1 MSIKLNKL
9 TDESVIEDIE
19 ICTNGL
25 NIFLPRAD
33 ENIKDVKINKKAARS
48 SENLGYMTYQQE
60 LDTST
65 KYFKITS
72 RTMIRVF
79 TYIEEPQE
87 DWQTRSPWELFKPL
101 NIVIA
106 FGALVDRNQII
117 KTKESKYNYM
127 MQGGLEYITLY
138 LRLMKSYLADES
150 IDPDLVSRLNDK
162 QFITKNNKEV
172 TLYVKP
178 MCDGLIAL
186 IDNDETAWLAALNLC
201 IENHLFLVKRG
212 DYKKH
217 FRGFICMPAMAL
229 AKLGFEKGYQI
240 TVDSLYL
247 PIQLME
253 LS

>member
-1 MSIKLNKL
+1 MSIKLNQL
-9 TDESVIEDIE
+9 LDEDIVEDIE
-19 ICTNGL
+19 ICIEAVDSFLAEENKYIEDAETNK
-25 NIFLPRAD
+25 R
-33 ENIKDVKINKKAARS
+33 VARS
-48 SENLGYMTYQQE
+48 FEELGYMTYQQE

-72 RTMIRVF
+72 RTMTRVF

-106 FGALVDRNQII
+106 FGEMVDRNQII

-127 MQGGLEYITLY
+127 MQGKLEYITLY

-162 QFITKNNKEV
+162 QFITKNNKEI

-186 IDNDETAWLAALNLC
+186 INNDETAWLAALNLC
-201 IENHLFLVKRG
+201 LENHLFLVKRG

-217 FRGFICMPAMAL
+217 FRGFICMPGMAL
-229 AKLGFEKGYQI
+229 AKLGHEKGYKI
-240 TVDSLYL
+240 EVDSLYL